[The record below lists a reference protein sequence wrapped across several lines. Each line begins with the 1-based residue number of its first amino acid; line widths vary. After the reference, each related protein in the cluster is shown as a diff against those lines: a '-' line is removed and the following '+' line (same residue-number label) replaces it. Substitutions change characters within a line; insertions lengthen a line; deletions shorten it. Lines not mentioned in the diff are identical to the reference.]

1 MAQTRIVLGE
11 WMPDQ
16 PGIAGALTEA
26 KNVIPMGIGYGPFTS
41 EVDLSAS
48 ASQNLLT
55 AFAGQFSGAT
65 VLFAAGATKLYK
77 FDSVDASLDDVSKLS
92 GGSPINYTSTTMW
105 DFTQFGN
112 VVIAANGK
120 DKLQSWTTGTS
131 GNFIDLAAAA
141 PTASYVTVVR
151 DFVVAARDATY
162 PNRVYWSDI
171 NDETNWTPGTTSQS
185 DTQDIADGGDIQGL
199 TGGEFGLIFLERA
212 ISRMTYIGSPLFFQF
227 DTISRN
233 LGCYEPRSIV
243 QYGQMAYFLSDDGF
257 YACDGQNVIP
267 IGTEK
272 VDRFFFRDANP
283 NEFDRM
289 SAAIDPINSLVIW
302 SYQNTFSQQ
311 SLLIYNWQTKKW
323 SRAITSAQYIST
335 AASASISL
343 EGLDAY
349 GTMDSLETSL
359 DSRLWSGGKVLL
371 VGVNGAKIITYT
383 GAPME
388 GDIQTGDFEGG
399 PQSIVKLARPQVDN
413 GSASVAAFSRM
424 RLDTEVIFGTPVAAT
439 DENRVS
445 LRSLGRY
452 HRLKIVP
459 SGDQWK
465 HMVAIDVEV
474 TPVGAR

>member
-16 PGIAGALTEA
+16 PGLSGALTEA
-26 KNVIPMGIGYGPFTS
+26 KNVIPMAIGYGPFTS
-41 EVDLSAS
+41 EVDLSGD

-55 AFAGQFSGAT
+55 VFSGRFSATTLLFAGGASR
-65 VLFAAGATKLYK
+65 LYK
-77 FDSVDASLDDVSKLS
+77 FDPTDASMDDVSKLVS
-92 GGSPINYTSTTMW
+92 GSPADYSGTTLW
-105 DFTQFGN
+105 KFTQFGR
-112 VVIAANGK
+112 VVIAANGANR
-120 DKLQSWTTGTS
+120 LQAWTAGSST
-131 GNFIDLAAAA
+131 NFADLSASA
-141 PTASYVTVVR
+141 PSASFVTVVR

-171 NDETNWTPGTTSQS
+171 NDETDWTPGTTSQS
-185 DTQDIADGGDIQGL
+185 DFQDIPDGGDIQGV
-199 TGGEFGLIFLERA
+199 TGGEFGLVFLERS
-212 ISRMTYIGSPLFFQF
+212 IVRMSYIGSPLFFQF

-243 QYGQMAYFLSDDGF
+243 QYGQMSYFLSDDGF
-257 YACDGQNVIP
+257 YACDGQNIIP
-267 IGTEK
+267 IGNEK
-272 VDRFFFRDANP
+272 VDRFFFADANP
-283 NEFDRM
+283 SEFEKM
-289 SAAIDPINSLVIW
+289 SSGIDPVNSLVIW
-302 SYQNTFSQQ
+302 SYSNVFGGR
-311 SLLIYNWQTKKW
+311 SLLIYNWQTKRW

-335 AASASISL
+335 AASASITL

-349 GTMDSLETSL
+349 GTMDSLTTSL

-371 VGVNGAKIITYT
+371 AGVNGAKIVTFT

-388 GDIQTGDFEGG
+388 GDIQTGDFEAG
-399 PQSIVKLARPQVDN
+399 PQSLVKLARPQVDN

-424 RLDTEVIFGTPVAAT
+424 RLDTEVLFGAPAAAT
-439 DENRVS
+439 AENRVS

-459 SGDQWK
+459 TGAQWK
-465 HMVAIDVEV
+465 HMVAVDVEV